1 MKLYD
6 NRRAPNPRRV
16 RIFLAEKGMTVASE
30 EVDLGALAQRSEAF
44 TAVNP
49 FQRVPALQLDDGT
62 VLTEAIAICRYL
74 EWLKPAPVL
83 FGRPGIEAATV
94 EMWEQRMEHY
104 LLGPV
109 TQVFRHLHPAMKIME
124 DPQIAPWGEANKARV
139 FDCLGVLDRELAGR
153 AFIAGDSFSVADIT
167 ALAAIDWMRPGRMEV
182 PAEFSHVRR
191 WHAEVSARPS
201 ASA

>member
-16 RIFLAEKGMTVASE
+16 RIFLAEKQMSVPTE
-30 EVDLGALAQRSEAF
+30 EVDLGALAHKAEAF

-49 FQRVPALQLDDGT
+49 FQRVPALLLDNGT

-74 EWLKPAPVL
+74 EWLQPEPVL
-83 FGRPGIEAATV
+83 LGRPGIEAATV

-104 LLGPV
+104 LLHPV

-124 DPQIAPWGEANKARV
+124 APQIAAWGEANKARV
-139 FDCLGVLDRELAGR
+139 LECLRVLDRELAGR

-167 ALAAIDWMRPGRMEV
+167 ALAAVDWMKPGRMEV
-182 PAEFSHVRR
+182 PQELSHIRR
-191 WHAEVSARPS
+191 WYAEVSARPS

>member
-16 RIFLAEKGMTVASE
+16 RIFLAEKEMSVPTE
-30 EVDLGALAQRSEAF
+30 EVDLGALAHKAEAF

-49 FQRVPALQLDDGT
+49 FQRVPALLLDNGT

-74 EWLKPAPVL
+74 EWLQPEPVL
-83 FGRPGIEAATV
+83 LGRPGIEAATV

-104 LLGPV
+104 LMHTV

-124 DPQIAPWGEANKARV
+124 APQIAAWGEANKARV
-139 FDCLGVLDRELAGR
+139 FECLRVLDRELAGR
-153 AFIAGDSFSVADIT
+153 AFIAGDGFSMADIT
-167 ALAAIDWMRPGRMEV
+167 ALAAVDWMKPGRLEV
-182 PAEFSHVRR
+182 PAELSHIRR
-191 WHAEVSARPS
+191 WYAEVSARPS

>member
-16 RIFLAEKGMTVASE
+16 RIFLAEKEMSVPTE
-30 EVDLGALAQRSEAF
+30 EVDLGALAHKAEAF

-49 FQRVPALQLDDGT
+49 FQRVPALLLDNGT

-74 EWLKPAPVL
+74 EWLQPEPVL
-83 FGRPGIEAATV
+83 LGRPGIEAATV

-104 LLGPV
+104 LMHTV

-124 DPQIAPWGEANKARV
+124 APQIAAWGEANKARV
-139 FDCLGVLDRELAGR
+139 FECLRVLDRELAGR

-167 ALAAIDWMRPGRMEV
+167 ALAAVDWMKPGRLEV
-182 PAEFSHVRR
+182 PAELSHIRR
-191 WHAEVSARPS
+191 WYAEVSARPS

>member
-16 RIFLAEKGMTVASE
+16 RIFLAEKEMSVPTE
-30 EVDLGALAQRSEAF
+30 EVDLGALAHKAEAF

-49 FQRVPALQLDDGT
+49 FQRVPALLLDNGT

-74 EWLKPAPVL
+74 EWLQPEPVL
-83 FGRPGIEAATV
+83 LGRPGIEAATV

-104 LLGPV
+104 LMHTV
-109 TQVFRHLHPAMKIME
+109 TQVFRHLRPAMKIME
-124 DPQIAPWGEANKARV
+124 APQIAAWGEANKARV
-139 FDCLGVLDRELAGR
+139 FECLRVLDRELAGR

-167 ALAAIDWMRPGRMEV
+167 ALAAVDWMKPGRLEV
-182 PAEFSHVRR
+182 PAELSHIRR
-191 WHAEVSARPS
+191 WYAEVSARPS